1 MQSLIYLNHYLYKYR
16 ISISIG
22 LLFVILGN
30 IFALI
35 PANLIGRSFD
45 LITTEIDN
53 AKLNNNLD
61 LESLYYSLA
70 IYAVLLVFVA
80 LIRGVFMFFM
90 RQSIIVASRNIEYDL
105 KNTVFRHYQNL
116 SSSFY
121 QQNES
126 GDLLNRI
133 TEDVGRVRM
142 YLGPAIMYTFNLC
155 TLIILVLSRML
166 MVSPLLTIIVLVPL
180 PILSFLIY
188 KVSHKINLQSGSVQH
203 QLSALTNVAQE
214 TFSGIRL
221 IKSFVR
227 EKQILNY
234 FKNQSIDYMN
244 LNISLSHT
252 NSIFFPLV
260 LFLVGF
266 STLLTVYTGGVL
278 TVNNH
283 MSIGEVAEFI
293 IYVNMLTWPVTSVG
307 WVTEVIQRAA
317 ASQSRINKFL
327 NQKDYTMF
335 HNSII
340 PLVKYTA
347 FYQKIRLVNL
357 SYQYHN
363 TNILALKDVNLDVK
377 INQTIGFVGSV
388 GAGKST
394 VLKILCGILK
404 PSEGELLFDD
414 IPHEKINWDQFRND
428 ISYVSQ
434 DVFLFS
440 DSIRNNILFGVEDI
454 SDSELQMVIKKTCL
468 FEEVESFKNGLD
480 THIGEGGITLS
491 GGQKQR
497 IALAR
502 ALVRKPKFLF
512 LDDALSSVDS
522 STELLIMDF
531 IKKHFPAT
539 TVFLSSNRLSVLNYC
554 DSIIVLKSGEIIQ
567 QGNHN
572 TLIKLHGEYHK
583 LFFNQMDN

>member
-1 MQSLIYLNHYLYKYR
+1 MKSLIYLNQYLSKYR
-16 ISISIG
+16 LSIAIG
-22 LLFVILGN
+22 LFFVILGN

-45 LITTEIDN
+45 LITQEIGQ

-61 LESLYYSLA
+61 SLYYSLS
-70 IYAVLLVFVA
+70 IYAILLVLVA
-80 LIRGVFMFFM
+80 LTRGVFMFFM
-90 RQSIIVASRNIEYDL
+90 RQSIIVASRNMEYDL
-105 KNTVFRHYQNL
+105 KNTVFKHYQYL

-121 QQNES
+121 QKHDS

-133 TEDVGRVRM
+133 TEDVSRVRM
-142 YLGPAIMYTFNLC
+142 YLGPAIMYTFNLL
-155 TLIILVLSRML
+155 TLIALVLSRML
-166 MVSPLLTIIVLVPL
+166 MVSPLLTAIVLVPL

-188 KVSHKINLQSGSVQH
+188 KVSHKINIQSGLVQH
-203 QLSALTNVAQE
+203 KLSNLTNVVQE

-227 EKQILNY
+227 EKQVLNY
-234 FKNQSIDYMN
+234 FKNNSIDYMN
-244 LNISLSHT
+244 LNISLSRT

-278 TVNNH
+278 AAKNYI
-283 MSIGEVAEFI
+283 SIGEVAEFI
-293 IYVNMLTWPVTSVG
+293 IYVNMLTWPATSVG

-317 ASQSRINKFL
+317 ASQSRINNFL
-327 NQKDYTMF
+327 SQKDYTIF
-335 HNSII
+335 HSNIS
-340 PLVKYTA
+340 PLLKHKIYNHE
-347 FYQKIRLVNL
+347 IRLINL
-357 SYQYHN
+357 SYQYSN
-363 TNILALKDVNLDVK
+363 TNILALKDINLDLK
-377 INQTIGFVGSV
+377 INHTIGFVGSV

-394 VLKILCGILK
+394 ILKILCGILK
-404 PSEGELLFDD
+404 PSEGKLLFDN
-414 IPHEKINWDQFRND
+414 IPNEKINWKQLRND

-454 SDSELQMVIKKTCL
+454 SDSELMMVVKQTCL
-468 FEEVESFKNGLD
+468 FDELQSFKNGLD

-522 STELLIMDF
+522 STELLIINYLQKYF
-531 IKKHFPAT
+531 LST

-554 DSIIVLKSGEIIQ
+554 DSIIVLKSGKIIQ
-567 QGNHN
+567 KGNHN
-572 TLIKLHGEYHK
+572 SLIKLKGEYRK

>member
-1 MQSLIYLNHYLYKYR
+1 MKSLIYLNQYLSKYR
-16 ISISIG
+16 LSIAIG
-22 LLFVILGN
+22 LFFVILGN

-45 LITTEIDN
+45 LITQEIGQ

-61 LESLYYSLA
+61 SLYYSLS
-70 IYAVLLVFVA
+70 IYAILLVLVA
-80 LIRGVFMFFM
+80 LTRGVFMFFM
-90 RQSIIVASRNIEYDL
+90 RQSIIVASRNMEYDL
-105 KNTVFRHYQNL
+105 KNTVFKHYQYL

-121 QQNES
+121 QKHDS

-133 TEDVGRVRM
+133 TEDVSRVRM
-142 YLGPAIMYTFNLC
+142 YLGPAIMYTFNLF
-155 TLIILVLSRML
+155 TLIALVLSRML
-166 MVSPLLTIIVLVPL
+166 MVSPLLTAIVLVPL

-188 KVSHKINLQSGSVQH
+188 KVSHKINIQSGLVQNK
-203 QLSALTNVAQE
+203 LSNLTNVVQE

-227 EKQILNY
+227 EKQVLNY
-234 FKNQSIDYMN
+234 FKNNSIDYMN
-244 LNISLSHT
+244 LNISLSRT

-278 TVNNH
+278 AAKNYI
-283 MSIGEVAEFI
+283 SIGEVAEFI
-293 IYVNMLTWPVTSVG
+293 IYVNMLTWPATSVG

-317 ASQSRINKFL
+317 ASQSRINNFL
-327 NQKDYTMF
+327 SQKDYTIF
-335 HNSII
+335 HSNIS
-340 PLVKYTA
+340 PLLKHKIYNHE
-347 FYQKIRLVNL
+347 IRLINL
-357 SYQYHN
+357 SYQYSN
-363 TNILALKDVNLDVK
+363 TNILALKDINLDLK
-377 INQTIGFVGSV
+377 INHTIGFVGSV

-394 VLKILCGILK
+394 ILKILCGILK
-404 PSEGELLFDD
+404 PSEGKLLFDN
-414 IPHEKINWDQFRND
+414 IPNEKINWKQLRND

-454 SDSELQMVIKKTCL
+454 SDSELMMVVKQTCL
-468 FEEVESFKNGLD
+468 FDELQSFKNGLD

-522 STELLIMDF
+522 STELLIINYLQKYF
-531 IKKHFPAT
+531 LST

-554 DSIIVLKSGEIIQ
+554 DSIIVLKSGKIIQ
-567 QGNHN
+567 KGNHN
-572 TLIKLHGEYHK
+572 SLIKLKGEYRK

>member
-1 MQSLIYLNHYLYKYR
+1 MKSLIYLNQYLSKYR
-16 ISISIG
+16 LSIVIG
-22 LLFVILGN
+22 LFFVILGN

-45 LITTEIDN
+45 LITQAIGQ

-61 LESLYYSLA
+61 SLYYSLS
-70 IYAVLLVFVA
+70 IYAILLVLVA
-80 LIRGVFMFFM
+80 LTRGVFMFFM
-90 RQSIIVASRNIEYDL
+90 RQSIIVASRNMEYDL
-105 KNTVFRHYQNL
+105 KNTVFKHYQYL

-121 QQNES
+121 QKHDS

-133 TEDVGRVRM
+133 TEDVSRVRM
-142 YLGPAIMYTFNLC
+142 YLGPAIMYTFNLF
-155 TLIILVLSRML
+155 TLIALVLSRML
-166 MVSPLLTIIVLVPL
+166 MVSPLLTAIVLVPL

-188 KVSHKINLQSGSVQH
+188 KVSHKINIQSGLVQH
-203 QLSALTNVAQE
+203 KLSNLTNVVQE

-227 EKQILNY
+227 EKQVLNY
-234 FKNQSIDYMN
+234 FKNNSIDYMN
-244 LNISLSHT
+244 LNISLSRT

-278 TVNNH
+278 AAKNYI
-283 MSIGEVAEFI
+283 SIGEVAEFI
-293 IYVNMLTWPVTSVG
+293 IYVNMLTWPATSVG

-317 ASQSRINKFL
+317 ASQSRINNFL
-327 NQKDYTMF
+327 SQKDYTIF
-335 HNSII
+335 HSNIS
-340 PLVKYTA
+340 PLLKHKIYDHE
-347 FYQKIRLVNL
+347 IRLVNL
-357 SYQYHN
+357 SYQYSN
-363 TNILALKDVNLDVK
+363 TNILALKDINLDLK
-377 INQTIGFVGSV
+377 INHTIGFVGSV

-394 VLKILCGILK
+394 ILKILCGILK
-404 PSEGELLFDD
+404 PSEGKLLFDN
-414 IPHEKINWDQFRND
+414 IPNEKINWKQLRND

-454 SDSELQMVIKKTCL
+454 SDSELMMVVKQTCL
-468 FEEVESFKNGLD
+468 FDELQSFKNGLD

-522 STELLIMDF
+522 STELLIINYLQKYF
-531 IKKHFPAT
+531 LST

-554 DSIIVLKSGEIIQ
+554 DSIIVLKSGKIIQ
-567 QGNHN
+567 KGNHN
-572 TLIKLHGEYHK
+572 SLIKLKGEYRK